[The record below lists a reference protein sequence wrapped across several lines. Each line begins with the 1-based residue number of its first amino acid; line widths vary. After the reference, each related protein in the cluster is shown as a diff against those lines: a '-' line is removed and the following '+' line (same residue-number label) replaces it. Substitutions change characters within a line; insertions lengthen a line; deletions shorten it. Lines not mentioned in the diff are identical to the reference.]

1 MGRIIKKSL
10 LKLFFIQLE
19 KKERAEN
26 GNTYL
31 YDFSSCRG
39 DFRPNRC
46 FFYRIYSSRDAK
58 EKKKEIL
65 REAFLALVE
74 TDLKIWEDSIENY
87 ELNTDLFFLM
97 ENHLWYDNEL
107 DTASLLPKAY
117 PYLARYFRLCE
128 GINKKKFHVNE
139 KFSQETCNYFIEL
152 LESARDELNHF

>member
-1 MGRIIKKSL
+1 MEMPIYIFSALVGAVSALIVA
-10 LKLFFIQLE
+10 FFTEYILQGMR
-19 KKERAEN
+19 KR
-26 GNTYL
+26 
-31 YDFSSCRG
+31 R
-39 DFRPNRC
+39 
-46 FFYRIYSSRDAK
+46 
-58 EKKKEIL
+58 KKEIL

-97 ENHLWYDNEL
+97 ENHLWRDNEL
-107 DTASLLPKAY
+107 DTASLLPEAY

-152 LESARDELNHF
+152 LESARDELSRF

>member
-1 MGRIIKKSL
+1 MPIYILSAFVGAISALIVA
-10 LKLFFIQLE
+10 FFTEYILQGMR
-19 KKERAEN
+19 KR
-26 GNTYL
+26 
-31 YDFSSCRG
+31 R
-39 DFRPNRC
+39 
-46 FFYRIYSSRDAK
+46 
-58 EKKKEIL
+58 KKEIL

-97 ENHLWYDNEL
+97 ENHLWRDNEL
-107 DTASLLPKAY
+107 DTASLLPEAY

-152 LESARDELNHF
+152 LESAREELNRF

>member
-1 MGRIIKKSL
+1 MEMPIYMISALVGAISAL
-10 LKLFFIQLE
+10 VVAFFTEYILQGMR
-19 KKERAEN
+19 KR
-26 GNTYL
+26 
-31 YDFSSCRG
+31 R
-39 DFRPNRC
+39 
-46 FFYRIYSSRDAK
+46 
-58 EKKKEIL
+58 KKEIL

-97 ENHLWYDNEL
+97 ENHLWRDNEL

>member
-1 MGRIIKKSL
+1 MEMPIYILSALVGAVSALIVA
-10 LKLFFIQLE
+10 FFTEYILQGMR
-19 KKERAEN
+19 KRRKR
-26 GNTYL
+26 
-31 YDFSSCRG
+31 
-39 DFRPNRC
+39 
-46 FFYRIYSSRDAK
+46 
-58 EKKKEIL
+58 EIL

-97 ENHLWYDNEL
+97 ENHLWRDNEL
-107 DTASLLPKAY
+107 DTASLLPEAY

-152 LESARDELNHF
+152 LESARDELNRF